1 MLFHLLLGMLL
12 LNGAFAKLYALVV
25 VGFGFLHI
33 IKSKNAQEQAA
44 YWAAYLAGSDV
55 LFRMSGGLFF
65 HEMHKY
71 AIVLFFITAMIIEKK
86 KNQLNST
93 YIFYILLLLLGIA
106 FSDIPFPESIRKAVA
121 FNLSGPISLGIA
133 AMYFYKRKFSISR
146 VLDILYCLALPIL
159 SMISLLYFRTPDIK
173 EIVFGGGANFQA
185 SGGFGPNQVSTILG
199 VGAFAFTAHL
209 LLKKK
214 FTSFLIFDIILIT
227 YIFYRNLLTFSRG
240 GFLTAIIAILF
251 FGAFFIYSKKNRVGS
266 FIKYIGIGL
275 IFTIAVGLYTSNVTG
290 GMLENR
296 YANKNARGEV
306 KADITTGRSEIMNTE
321 LDALYNN
328 PIFGMGVG
336 SGKYKRLED
345 TGLVIA
351 SHNEVSRLL
360 GEHGL
365 IGILILIIL
374 IMVPIINAWKQP
386 PYAKAFLGAFF
397 IFWFLTINHSAMRVS
412 FPGFI
417 YGLSLITITLKEE
430 SLKNEEK

>member
-1 MLFHLLLGMLL
+1 MLL
-12 LNGAFAKLYALVV
+12 LNGAFAKMYALAI

-33 IKSKNAQEQAA
+33 VKSKNAQEQAA

-55 LFRMSGGLFF
+55 LFRMSGGMQF

-71 AIVLFFITAMIIEKK
+71 GIALFLITAMIVEKK
-86 KNQLNST
+86 KNEVSPLF
-93 YIFYILLLLLGIA
+93 IFYILLLLIGIS
-106 FSDIPFPESIRKAVA
+106 FSDIPFPESIRKNIA

-133 AMYFYKRKFSISR
+133 AMYFYKRKFSINR
-146 VLDILYCLALPIL
+146 VLNILFCLALPIL
-159 SMISLLYFRTPDIK
+159 SMISLLYFRTPDLK
-173 EIVFGGGANFQA
+173 EIVFGGGANFEA

-199 VGAFAFTAHL
+199 VGAFALTAHL
-209 LLKKK
+209 MLKKK
-214 FTSFLIFDIILIT
+214 FSSFLIFDVLLIT

-240 GFLTAIIAILF
+240 GFITAMMAILF
-251 FGAFFIYSKKNRVGS
+251 FGTVFIYSKKNRVSS
-266 FIKYIGIGL
+266 FLKYLGVG
-275 IFTIAVGLYTSNVTG
+275 FVFVIAVGLYTSDATG

-296 YANKNARGEV
+296 YSNRNARGEL
-306 KADITTGRSEIMNTE
+306 KEDITTGRADIMVTEI
-321 LDALYNN
+321 DALYES

-336 SGKYKRLED
+336 SGKYRRMQDYGFE
-345 TGLVIA
+345 VA

-365 IGILILIIL
+365 IGILILIL
-374 IMVPIINAWKQP
+374 LMLTPLANAWKQP

-417 YGLSLITITLKEE
+417 YGLSLITITLKENSIQKRSNIPLTE
-430 SLKNEEK
+430 G